1 MRPEGRYICYRKKI
15 KGRRKRRRRR
25 RRENH
30 ASIFDDLVLIIT
42 DKNGVGRLGGFF
54 RSASR

>member
-15 KGRRKRRRRR
+15 KGRRKRRRR